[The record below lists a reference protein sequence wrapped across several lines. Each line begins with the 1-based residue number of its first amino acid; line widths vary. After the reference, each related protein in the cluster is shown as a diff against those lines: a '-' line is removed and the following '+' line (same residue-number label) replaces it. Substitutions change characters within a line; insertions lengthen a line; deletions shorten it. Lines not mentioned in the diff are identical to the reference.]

1 MHKILLK
8 IHYYLY
14 LKGKTKYL
22 LFLFFG
28 IFSVIFETF
37 GYLSIVPLITVL
49 INPDYLSQSN
59 ILLFLKSIIQSTN
72 DYDFIMKYGLIC
84 IFIFIF
90 GSIFSFIHIS
100 LQVRFVNSIILN
112 TRQGLLKNYLN
123 KDLSFHKNNNTTNL
137 ISKLFTQIDEMGTSV
152 VFGFFEFIN
161 SAFLVIIFL
170 SLLSLADWK
179 LTLSALIFL
188 SIFYFLIEIN
198 LKKKIKNTAKILYE
212 TNIKALSFA
221 TEALKLFKEISLEK
235 QKNFFLLR
243 FRDEIDKIYKA
254 RNFVRIVPRFSR
266 FLIET
271 IGIGSIIVFILVI
284 YSKDRS
290 VDNFLETIVLFS
302 LSVYKIFPNLNKCF
316 QISVNLKS
324 GSQQFINILKDI
336 EEYLEPKKFDVKNDF
351 FNESI
356 KLKNINFFYGPKK
369 IINNIS
375 MYIKKNN
382 TILIYGKS
390 GSGKSTIC
398 DIITGHLNIDQGE
411 ILIDNKPFNMFY
423 YKNLRS
429 YFGYVGQESL
439 ILNENFY
446 KNIALEE
453 NFDKEKV
460 EKVSKIARI
469 DEFINNKIKKYEEI
483 ISENGKNLSG
493 GQKQRISIAR
503 ALYLDPEVL
512 IIDEGTSNIDSATE
526 KEIYELVYKNF
537 KLKTKIIITHNLTNY
552 IKYDY
557 CYKIDKGEIIYHGKK
572 AI

>member
-375 MYIKKNN
+375 MYIKKNHLWF
-382 TILIYGKS
+382 T
-390 GSGKSTIC
+390 ST
-398 DIITGHLNIDQGE
+398 
-411 ILIDNKPFNMFY
+411 F
-423 YKNLRS
+423 
-429 YFGYVGQESL
+429 
-439 ILNENFY
+439 
-446 KNIALEE
+446 
-453 NFDKEKV
+453 
-460 EKVSKIARI
+460 
-469 DEFINNKIKKYEEI
+469 
-483 ISENGKNLSG
+483 
-493 GQKQRISIAR
+493 
-503 ALYLDPEVL
+503 
-512 IIDEGTSNIDSATE
+512 
-526 KEIYELVYKNF
+526 
-537 KLKTKIIITHNLTNY
+537 
-552 IKYDY
+552 
-557 CYKIDKGEIIYHGKK
+557 
-572 AI
+572 